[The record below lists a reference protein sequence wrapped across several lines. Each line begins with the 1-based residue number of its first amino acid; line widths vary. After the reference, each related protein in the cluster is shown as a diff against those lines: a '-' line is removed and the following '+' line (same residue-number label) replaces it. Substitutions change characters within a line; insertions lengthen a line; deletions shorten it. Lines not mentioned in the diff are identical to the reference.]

1 MLVKYTKKNL
11 SLTSPNI
18 VYIYSLALY
27 TTISSLTFC
36 SYNQIST
43 IEDHLLVNILEKI
56 FI

>member
-11 SLTSPNI
+11 LLTSPNI